1 MNLSEIAILIGYVG
15 IYDLRVQ
22 VDELKVRAWAESLD
36 DDIPLETAKKIV
48 SAHYGNHDTA
58 INPSHLN
65 REWRHRLASERE
77 RERGRLIS
85 LQIQQAEQTKASPE
99 VVEKYLSEIRQIIA
113 KGKDASVETDNGQV
127 ASDL

>member
-1 MNLSEIAILIGYVG
+1 MNLSEVAVLIGYVG

-36 DDIPLETAKKIV
+36 EDIPLETAKKIV
-48 SAHYGNHDTA
+48 SAHYANHDTA

-65 REWRHRLASERE
+65 REWRHRIASERE